1 MVEQL
6 VKTAE
11 LSDLFVESSPGAYII
26 GAQDGTFPSIGDH
39 IEGKMGGI
47 WLSAGRVVDD
57 ISHSIDGSGPGP
69 ADRFLRRPTYSSCV
83 WGKAVNGVRII
94 RRQSAVDRAVL
105 LEYRGEGHD
114 KNLDGLQFSLEV
126 EFDIIP
132 EWSGDNQVRKDGTV
146 QLTSVS
152 WKHIEVEHEKID
164 LPVKLAVNIPYRD
177 YEVLTEGRA
186 SGSSS
191 SLRLRFKYSLSSL
204 MEEGL
209 LVEIKN
215 AETGKEGGNSG
226 TTFAN
231 GKKFSEITRATK
243 KKTVFSDYCKLE
255 STDRSLQRAFNWGK
269 LNCEELRRNFS
280 DSSRTPVCGGYP
292 EFPWLFGVDS
302 SFIIPV
308 LLRTGQFEAARDTL
322 LSLFD
327 YATDGAPPHEVNIQ
341 GQIVNEA
348 NANESAILP
357 RLLVEYFRFTRDEKT
372 SRSLYSK
379 LKNTAFDYFFNSSD
393 IPFPKGFGI
402 VEMPFMDQWM
412 LDSVVEFIR
421 GAKSC
426 YRLARQFGDQETLE
440 KYDKGFLKEQ
450 TDIFFELFW
459 DSDAGRF
466 ADMAGKPSRLRESLD
481 RVIRDNFSDDSGAR
495 AAALKSLRDNLDSI
509 QSRVDGSK
517 ELTRWHFGHFIQI
530 YPLLFGMV
538 SNERANRVFSLLE
551 SDEFTGDQGLT
562 HTARSSSLSKIPG
575 GMYGPGNKGELVWAL
590 ATGFLAEAEAKYGRI
605 DQSYFFT
612 KKIADSVDRDMP
624 GALPELLPRGG
635 CFMQGWSSY
644 GIILPVID
652 HYFGIRNLLDGRIS
666 VSPNP
671 PEKIDNMSISS
682 VKMMG
687 VKFDVEMENRESL
700 FRFEIN
706 VDEHPRSGPL
716 PWRFNWS
723 PENVCLAGSY
733 SPIVRRYKLK
743 DHLVVEISENEKP
756 HIEYR

>member
-6 VKTAE
+6 VKTSE
-11 LSDLFVESSPGAYII
+11 LSDLFVESSPGAYVI
-26 GAQDGTFPSIGDH
+26 GAQDGTFPSIGHH
-39 IEGKMGGI
+39 IEGKMGGV
-47 WLSAGRVVDD
+47 WLSAGRAVDE
-57 ISHSIDGSGPGP
+57 ISYSIDGSEPGP

-83 WGKAVNGVRII
+83 WGKAVNGVRIV

-105 LEYRGEGHD
+105 LEYRGEGKD
-114 KNLDGLQFSLEV
+114 KSRDGLQFSLEV

-132 EWSGDNQVRKDGTV
+132 EWSGDNQVHKDGSV

-152 WKHIEVEHEKID
+152 GNNIEVEHEKID
-164 LPVKLAVNIPYRD
+164 LPVKLALNIPYQD
-177 YEVLTEGRA
+177 YEVLTEDRA

-191 SLRLRFKYSLSSL
+191 SLRLRFKYPLSSL
-204 MEEGL
+204 LEEGL

-215 AETGKEGGNSG
+215 AETDREQGNSG
-226 TTFAN
+226 TTFSN
-231 GKKFSEITRATK
+231 GKKFSEITRTTK

-255 STDRSLQRAFNWGK
+255 STDTSLQRAFNWGK

-302 SFIIPV
+302 SFIMPV

-327 YATDGAPPHEVNIQ
+327 YATDGAPPHEVNTQ

-348 NANESAILP
+348 NVNELSILP
-357 RLLVEYFRFTRDEKT
+357 RLLVEYFRFTRDRKT

-379 LKNTAFDYFFNSSD
+379 LKDTAFEYFFNSSD

-412 LDSVVEFIR
+412 LDSAVEFIR

-426 YRLARQFGDQETLE
+426 YRLARQFGDKETLK
-440 KYDKGFLKEQ
+440 KYDNEFLTNQ
-450 TDIFFELFW
+450 TDMFFELFW

-481 RVIRDNFSDDSGAR
+481 RAIQDDFSDDSGER
-495 AAALKSLRDNLDSI
+495 ATSLKSLRDNLDSI
-509 QSRVDGSK
+509 QSRVGGAK
-517 ELTRWHFGHFIQI
+517 ELTRWYFGHFIQV

-538 SNERANRVFSLLE
+538 SRERANRVFSLLE
-551 SDEFTGDQGLT
+551 SDEFTSDRGLV
-562 HTARSSSLSKIPG
+562 HTSRSSSLSRIPG

-652 HYFGIRNLLDGRIS
+652 HYLGIRNLLDRSIS

-671 PEKIDNMSISS
+671 PDSIDSLSISS
-682 VKMMG
+682 VRMMG
-687 VKFDVEMENRESL
+687 AKFDVEMENRESF

-706 VDEHPRSGPL
+706 VDEQPRSGPI

-723 PENVCLAGSY
+723 PKNVCLAGSY
-733 SPIVRRYKLK
+733 NPILQRFKLK
-743 DHLVVEISENEKP
+743 DHLLVEISEDEEP
-756 HIEYR
+756 RIEYR